1 MILELNRQQRLIFL
15 NSQIWRDVLKKNL
28 GLHPYRPPSP
38 TRSLVF
44 STWAMGIVRDMPSK
58 GTEKPINQRSV
69 SVCDADLQPVTGN
82 LAPTCSIRL
91 VIAYHDGAFSIEQT
105 SNIGQSC
112 YIKQWNRRTHY
123 LIPFFSASPRRA
135 DARRTSTTRHPR
147 SISLM
152 WGF

>member
-82 LAPTCSIRL
+82 LAPP
-91 VIAYHDGAFSIEQT
+91 VAFRFVKPFTVEASSTNKPTTKARVAI
-105 SNIGQSC
+105 SNSG
-112 YIKQWNRRTHY
+112 TGV
-123 LIPFFSASPRRA
+123 L
-135 DARRTSTTRHPR
+135 TT
-147 SISLM
+147 
-152 WGF
+152 